1 MRTRLNQIAA
11 CIASSVKNNMDATN
25 SNNSTSAKNPPSNQ
39 TNASGA
45 QAVAQSI
52 NGVKAFQ
59 KPQDSIFSTLFTRR
73 VSRVL
78 TYTMLRWWPSVSPS
92 QVSTISFVLA
102 VVACGLFLHTS
113 YWWRLVGVVLLQLSF
128 AFDCSD
134 GEIARAKHMSTPFGA
149 WLDSTLDRFKEVL
162 MLGSMT
168 IAWYWHV
175 DAQLSVIA
183 VGALAIIG
191 LQLVSFVREAKK
203 STWTTTRA
211 SELFITKNIYIGTVD
226 VTVYLVSAA
235 VLFSQELIGLWIFA
249 LVSVPLLMKQ
259 LASAF
264 RLHRNG

>member
-1 MRTRLNQIAA
+1 M
-11 CIASSVKNNMDATN
+11 NMDSKANIDGSQKRTEQPPSTN
-25 SNNSTSAKNPPSNQ
+25 SARSTFQYVQN
-39 TNASGA
+39 
-45 QAVAQSI
+45 I
-52 NGVKAFQ
+52 RDVKVFQ

-78 TYTMLRWWPSVSPS
+78 TYAMLRWWPGVSPS
-92 QVSTISFVLA
+92 QVSAISFVLA
-102 VVACGLFLHTS
+102 VAACGLFLHTS
-113 YWWRLVGVVLLQLSF
+113 YWWRLMGVVMLQLSF

-134 GEIARAKHMSTPFGA
+134 GEVARIKHMSTPFGA

-175 DAQLSVIA
+175 DARLMVLV

-235 VLFSQELIGLWIFA
+235 VLLSQELIALWIFA
-249 LVSVPLLMKQ
+249 IISIPLLIKQ
-259 LASAF
+259 LASAYH
-264 RLHRNG
+264 LHRNGQSP

>member
-1 MRTRLNQIAA
+1 MRTRLNLTVA
-11 CIASSVKNNMDATN
+11 CIVSSVKSNMDAIN
-25 SNNSTSAKNPPSNQ
+25 SSNNQAD
-39 TNASGA
+39 ASGTH
-45 QAVAQSI
+45 AVVQSI
-52 NGVKAFQ
+52 NDVKAFQ

-73 VSRVL
+73 ISRVL
-78 TYTMLRWWPSVSPS
+78 TYALLKWWPGVSPS

-113 YWWRLVGVVLLQLSF
+113 YWWRLVGIVLLQLSF

-175 DAQLSVIA
+175 NARLSVLA

-203 STWTTTRA
+203 STWPTTRA

-226 VTVYLVSAA
+226 VTVYLVSVA
-235 VLFSQELIGLWIFA
+235 VLFTQELIALWIFA
-249 LVSVPLLMKQ
+249 IVSIPLLIKQ

>member
-1 MRTRLNQIAA
+1 
-11 CIASSVKNNMDATN
+11 MDTTN
-25 SNNSTSAKNPPSNQ
+25 PSNNQ
-39 TNASGA
+39 TDASGA
-45 QAVAQSI
+45 HSVVQSI
-52 NGVKAFQ
+52 SDVKAFQ

-78 TYTMLRWWPSVSPS
+78 TYAMLKWWPSVSPS
-92 QVSTISFVLA
+92 QVSTISFVLS

-113 YWWRLVGVVLLQLSF
+113 YWWRLVGVLLLQLSF

-134 GEIARAKHMSTPFGA
+134 GEVARAKHMSTLFGA

-175 DAQLSVIA
+175 DARLSVIA
-183 VGALAIIG
+183 VGAAAIIG

-203 STWTTTRA
+203 STWPTTRT

-235 VLFSQELIGLWIFA
+235 VLLTQELIALWIFA
-249 LVSVPLLMKQ
+249 LISVPLLIKQ
-259 LASAF
+259 LASGF
-264 RLHRNG
+264 RLHRTYAKN